1 MRCRTVLA
9 LALASL
15 FTVPMLGATAQAQ
28 DSESRI
34 GAAAAVRGSV
44 QLAALGPAR
53 AGASRAIGVNITS
66 GTDFYLRDRIESGPD
81 SGMQILLADET
92 VFTIGPNSSLT
103 IDEFVYN
110 PGGGQGRLTANIAR
124 GAFRFVSGKVAA
136 SGQDAMKITTPAATI
151 GIRGTVGGGVV
162 DSTGTGAALFGPG
175 PLTNEG
181 TRPGTIAVFS
191 NGLPTLQPTEVKAP
205 GFSTY
210 VGMNLPPTP
219 PVFNPGFLQQIGGA
233 LQTQPPQQQQ
243 AQGGGAGG
251 GTGGTGSDAVTG
263 PGVST
268 AQVLQIDAQTGGV
281 INAVQ
286 NVANP
291 VNIGSFGSSGLQDA
305 AFSLPSILR
314 DGGAIGSAVPQNV
327 QIPLIFQLTWTN
339 LGSIS
344 DLDLHLNGPNGSGG
358 TAHAFFSNTQSYGT
372 APFFALANDNGANT
386 GQTSSEVMA
395 VNGLNTGANYK
406 VSVFNFSDQSNAAS
420 TTLRTQTNAKVD
432 VITNGTLNLSSSNP
446 VVTGGTL
453 NGTFNVS
460 NTTGS
465 GNTWNVLVLD
475 PVTRQVAPCST
486 ISHTSGGSSGNTSTA
501 C

>member
-1 MRCRTVLA
+1 
-9 LALASL
+9 
-15 FTVPMLGATAQAQ
+15 
-28 DSESRI
+28 
-34 GAAAAVRGSV
+34 
-44 QLAALGPAR
+44 
-53 AGASRAIGVNITS
+53 
-66 GTDFYLRDRIESGPD
+66 
-81 SGMQILLADET
+81 

-136 SGQDAMKITTPAATI
+136 TGQDAMKITTPAATI

-191 NGLPTLQPTEVKAP
+191 NGLPTLQPTEVKAA
-205 GFSTY
+205 GFSTF

-219 PVFNPGFLQQIGGA
+219 PVYNPAFLQQIDGA
-233 LQTQPPQQQQ
+233 LQTQPPPQQQG
-243 AQGGGAGG
+243 QGGSAGG
-251 GTGGTGSDAVTG
+251 ATGGTGSDAVSG

-268 AQVLQIDAQTGGV
+268 AQVLQIEAQAGGL
-281 INAVQ
+281 IG
-286 NVANP
+286 
-291 VNIGSFGSSGLQDA
+291 NIVRESSRDPICYQGSGLQFASGSSGLQDA
-305 AFSLPSILR
+305 AFTRSSIVR

-344 DLDLHLNGPNGSGG
+344 DLDLHLNGTNGSGG
-358 TAHAFFSNTQSYGT
+358 TAHAFFSNPQSYGS
-372 APFFALANDNGANT
+372 APFFALANDNGAST
-386 GQTSSEVMA
+386 GQTRSEVMA

-406 VSVFNFSDQSNAAS
+406 ISVFNFSDSGNAAS
-420 TTLRTQTNAKVD
+420 TTLRTQSNAKVD
-432 VITNGTLNLSSSNP
+432 VITNGIMNLSSGNP

-453 NGTFNVS
+453 NGTFNVA

-465 GNTWNVLVLD
+465 GNTWNVLILD

-486 ISHTSGGSSGNTSTA
+486 ISHTSGGSGGNTSTS